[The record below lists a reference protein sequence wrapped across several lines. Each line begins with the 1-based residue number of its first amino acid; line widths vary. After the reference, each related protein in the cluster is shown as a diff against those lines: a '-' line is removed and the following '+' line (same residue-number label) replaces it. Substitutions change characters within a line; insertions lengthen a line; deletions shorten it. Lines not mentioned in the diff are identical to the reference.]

1 MKIVSFVKNN
11 KHLQNLSIY
20 GFGQAFNLITPIL
33 IIPYIISICGL
44 TNYGKTAT
52 VMAIIFFLMVFIDYG
67 CEISGVKAVSINR
80 DNKEKLRAIFAT
92 TYGAKFIS
100 LCVII
105 IISVIINFFIPY
117 FNREFSLYMLS
128 LPILIGQF
136 LNPTWYLQGVEN
148 FKQITTINILS
159 KLLYVIGIFKFV
171 NSIDDYIL
179 VNLCWGMGMIIANG
193 ISFYLISKSLKVRFT
208 DFSRM
213 SVANHLRS
221 EFPIFYSQIFVSI
234 QLYSPLILIG
244 FFGGAFLAGIYRV
257 VDQVIVIF
265 KTYLLLFFN
274 FVFPRICYLLGGS
287 KQEGIKFWSLYN
299 GLNFVFILF
308 AMFFIH
314 NNAEFIVV
322 YFSPED
328 NEGIAKLLQLGVFI
342 PIVMALS
349 IPLKQLVLGLN
360 YNRYYVNTT
369 VTLAVLNLFAIIFL
383 LNRYGIEGVLWS
395 LIVAELLMAVFLY
408 IKINKALFLPL
419 K

>member
-11 KHLQNLSIY
+11 KQLQNFSIY
-20 GFGQAFNLITPIL
+20 GFGQVFNLLTPIL
-33 IIPYIISICGL
+33 IIPYIISVCGL

-67 CEISGVKAVSINR
+67 CDISGVKAVSINR
-80 DNKEKLRAIFAT
+80 DDKEKLRSIFAT
-92 TYGAKFIS
+92 TYGAKFVM
-100 LCVII
+100 LCII
-105 IISVIINFFIPY
+105 IFISVLINFFVPY
-117 FNREFSLYMLS
+117 FNREFNLYMLS
-128 LPILIGQF
+128 LPILVGQF

-159 KLLYVIGIFKFV
+159 KLIYVIGIFKFV
-171 NSIDDYIL
+171 NGVNDYIFI
-179 VNLCWGMGMIIANG
+179 NLCWGIGMIVANG
-193 ISFYLISKSLKVRFT
+193 ISVYLISKSLKIGFK
-208 DFSRM
+208 DFNRQL
-213 SVANHLRS
+213 VEKHLRY

-257 VDQVIVIF
+257 VDQVVVIF

-274 FVFPRICYLLGGS
+274 FVFPRVCYLLGGS
-287 KQEGIKFWSLYN
+287 KESGIKFWSIYN

-308 AMFFIH
+308 AMFIIH
-314 NNAEFIVV
+314 NNAEYIVE
-322 YFSPED
+322 YFSPND
-328 NEGIAKLLQLGVFI
+328 HDGIARLLQIGVYL

-360 YNRYYVNTT
+360 HNRYYVNTT
-369 VTLAVLNLFAIIFL
+369 VTLAIINLFAIITL
-383 LNRYGIEGVLWS
+383 LNRFGIEGVLWS
-395 LIVAELLMAVFLY
+395 LIATELLMVLFLY
-408 IKINKALFLPL
+408 LKINKTLFLPL